1 MPEPG
6 KPLTKFKLKE
16 IYKKEQKGP
25 VSAITDCLGFLVT
38 SVGQKVYIWQLK
50 DGDLIGVAFIDTN
63 IYVHQMISVKSLIV
77 IADVYKSISILRFQ
91 EEYRTLSLVSRDF
104 QPLEVYD
111 VEFVVDNSNLGFMV
125 TDAEKNLIIYMY
137 QPESRESLGGQKLLR
152 KGDYHLGQRVNT
164 MFRVQC
170 HQKNNRFPFNY
181 ENKHLIIFGKICFYD
196 FKENKTNL

>member
-1 MPEPG
+1 M
-6 KPLTKFKLKE
+6 
-16 IYKKEQKGP
+16 
-25 VSAITDCLGFLVT
+25 T

-91 EEYRTLSLVSRDF
+91 EEYRTLSLVSRDYH
-104 QPLEVYD
+104 PLEVYD

-125 TDAEKNLIIYMY
+125 TDGEKNFITYMY

-152 KGDYHLGQRVNT
+152 KADYHLGQRVNC

-170 HQKNNRFPFNY
+170 HQKIGQYQFQFNY
-181 ENKHLIIFGKICFYD
+181 ENKHLIIFGMFYVPY
-196 FKENKTNL
+196 LY